1 MEGDLR
7 KKEEKKTEIGLELE
21 VIRKKEK
28 QKKNGRRRRMEKE
41 EGKRSRG
48 CCHVGEAFVAT
59 VDSMIHN
66 ILKYYFNIFIYL
78 ICFYIN

>member
-1 MEGDLR
+1 MEGDRR
-7 KKEEKKTEIGLELE
+7 KKEEKKTKIVLELE

-28 QKKNGRRRRMEKE
+28 QKKNGRRRRMEEE

-48 CCHVGEAFVAT
+48 CCRVGEAFVPT

>member
-1 MEGDLR
+1 ME
-7 KKEEKKTEIGLELE
+7 E
-21 VIRKKEK
+21 
-28 QKKNGRRRRMEKE
+28 E

-48 CCHVGEAFVAT
+48 CCRVGEAFVPT

-66 ILKYYFNIFIYL
+66 ILKYYFKTFIYL

>member
-1 MEGDLR
+1 ME
-7 KKEEKKTEIGLELE
+7 E
-21 VIRKKEK
+21 
-28 QKKNGRRRRMEKE
+28 E

-48 CCHVGEAFVAT
+48 CCRVGEAFVPT

-78 ICFYIN
+78 ICFILIKIFDLSNKLIINSLF